1 MYPTARW
8 STFPTPSTP
17 SSPASLARLERQH
30 PHPGL
35 LRVHRHQRTGIQLV
49 THSSQRLEDLIAN
62 LVRQNVPRT
71 DLQHTR
77 TSIPGGCQHQAEVE
91 VLGSDRVPMQLRMSH
106 DLRVR

>member
-49 THSSQRLEDLIAN
+49 THSSQRLEHLLAN
-62 LVRQNVPRT
+62 LARQYANQPPVICSAYWNRRH
-71 DLQHTR
+71 DSDDWLIGDQFR
-77 TSIPGGCQHQAEVE
+77 REFRVVE
-91 VLGSDRVPMQLRMSH
+91 IAD
-106 DLRVR
+106 